1 MKRDKLKKVDWSN
14 MWSVKYPILKKYKEE
29 VDIDKYSSILK
40 DILLDIEKTYKYSKE
55 DTFLV
60 LKDILYNSYMTT
72 IFENKNR
79 G

>member
-14 MWSVKYPILKKYKEE
+14 MWSVKYPILKKYKDE

-72 IFENKNR
+72 IFENKK
-79 G
+79 